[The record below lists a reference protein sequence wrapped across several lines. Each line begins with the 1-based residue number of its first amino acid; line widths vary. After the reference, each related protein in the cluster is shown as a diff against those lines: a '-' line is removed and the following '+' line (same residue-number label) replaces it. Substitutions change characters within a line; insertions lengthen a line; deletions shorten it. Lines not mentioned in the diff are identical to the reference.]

1 MYLQSSIFCVH
12 CSVLLWIFCF
22 VLWNRWSQL
31 SIILHSLVRSSKS
44 TVCTLVEHMFSE
56 VSCFDLNEGVG
67 FQPVPELFASSV
79 VFVDIGYLFLLWL
92 YCLLLLNVFTS
103 GHNLEI
109 KSHIVVVETSVG
121 NVKESTGWWW
131 WWSRWAWADSFWPIT
146 IWSWELQR
154 CCYQWQRWRQRQWKN
169 IWSVWLLALLTAGC
183 FTAGFLMH
191 RKAMIN
197 IDTLI
202 LFAEFMLCWKLSRTG
217 YVS

>member
-22 VLWNRWSQL
+22 VSWNRWSQL

-103 GHNLEI
+103 WHNLVYCCCRNI
-109 KSHIVVVETSVG
+109 RRKCQRIYWMMMMMKSMSL
-121 NVKESTGWWW
+121 
-131 WWSRWAWADSFWPIT
+131 
-146 IWSWELQR
+146 SW
-154 CCYQWQRWRQRQWKN
+154 
-169 IWSVWLLALLTAGC
+169 
-183 FTAGFLMH
+183 
-191 RKAMIN
+191 
-197 IDTLI
+197 LI
-202 LFAEFMLCWKLSRTG
+202 LADHYLKLRTSKMLLSVTAMKTATVEEYLVSFAFSFAYCRMFHCWFPHAQKGNDKYWHSYTFCG
-217 YVS
+217 IYVVLETVED